1 MRAFVPD
8 YDAVHAS
15 DVARALDLLASGE
28 GWRPIAGGTDL
39 MVLFNAG
46 KLPYSRLF
54 SIRAIAA
61 LRIIEIASGEVVL
74 GAAVTYTQ
82 IRQDSTLCAEF
93 PLLPAAASW
102 TGGIANQNRGTLGGN
117 IVNASPAA
125 DSAPALLVYDAE
137 LVLLSRH
144 GERRIPYRD
153 FHTGYKQMQILPD
166 ELLYQIRLPRNTSR
180 DAQYSRKV
188 GTRRAQ
194 AIAKVSLAAAA
205 RLHHGTIE
213 DVRVAAGSVAPIP
226 LRCYQTE
233 RLLAGKRVTQDLIE
247 QAQQTIR
254 AEIAPMSDIRSTE
267 AYRRAVTANLLA
279 EYLGS
284 LP

>member
-8 YDAVHAS
+8 YDAVRAS

-46 KLPYSRLF
+46 KLPYSRLV

-61 LRIIEIASGEVVL
+61 LRTIEIVSGELVL

-82 IRQDSTLCAEF
+82 IRQDSTLRAEF

-137 LVLLSRH
+137 LTLLSRR
-144 GERRIPYRD
+144 GERRIPYRH

-180 DAQYSRKV
+180 HAQYSRKV

-213 DVRVAAGSVAPIP
+213 DIRVAAGSVAPIP

-233 RLLAGKRVTQDLIE
+233 GLLAGKRVTQDLIE
-247 QAQQTIR
+247 QAQQTIG

-267 AYRRAVTANLLA
+267 AYRSAVTANLLA
-279 EYLGS
+279 EYLES
-284 LP
+284 LR

>member
-8 YDAVHAS
+8 YDVVCTPDIMA
-15 DVARALDLLASGE
+15 ALDLLASGE

-61 LRIIEIASGEVVL
+61 LRTIETLSAEMVL

-82 IRQDSTLCAEF
+82 IRQDRLLHTEF
-93 PLLPAAASW
+93 PLLAAAASW

-137 LVLLSRH
+137 IVLLSRR
-144 GERRIPYRD
+144 GERRLPYRD

-166 ELLYQIRLPRNTSR
+166 ELLYQIRLPRHSAR

-194 AIAKVSLAAAA
+194 AISKVSLAAAA

-213 DVRVAAGSVAPIP
+213 DIRIAAGSVAPVP

-233 RLLAGKRVTQDLIE
+233 NLLAGRRITPDLVA
-247 QAQQTIR
+247 QAQHAIR
-254 AEIAPMSDIRSTE
+254 AEIAPLSDIRSTE
-267 AYRRAVTANLLA
+267 AYRSAVTANLLA

-284 LP
+284 LQ